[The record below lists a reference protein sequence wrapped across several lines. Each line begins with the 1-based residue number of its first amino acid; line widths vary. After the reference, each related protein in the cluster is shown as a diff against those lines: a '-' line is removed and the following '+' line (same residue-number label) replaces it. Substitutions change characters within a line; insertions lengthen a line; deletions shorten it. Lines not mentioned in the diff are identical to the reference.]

1 MTRVRIMAAAVLAL
15 EAIVLFLTTP
25 VMIQVEGVNQT
36 AALVA
41 GLGLG
46 VLALVTAA
54 LLRFGWAYALGSLVQ
69 VGAIGL
75 GSVVP
80 LMFLL
85 GAVFAALW
93 VAALVLGHRIERLE
107 AERSAAVDAG

>member
-1 MTRVRIMAAAVLAL
+1 MAAAVLTL

-75 GSVVP
+75 GVVP
-80 LMFLL
+80 LMFVL

-93 VAALVLGHRIERLE
+93 VTALVLGHRIERLE
-107 AERSAAVDAG
+107 AERRAALDAG